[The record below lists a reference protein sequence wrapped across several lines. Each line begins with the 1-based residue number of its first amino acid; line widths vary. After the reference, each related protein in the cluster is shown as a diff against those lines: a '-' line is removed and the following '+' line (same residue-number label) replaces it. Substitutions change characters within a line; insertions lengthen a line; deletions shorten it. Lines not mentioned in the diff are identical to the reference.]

1 MEPAI
6 NCWSCGKDIEEIH
19 FCSSCHSL
27 QPPTSNYYDFFGLP
41 HRLEIDQKQLERR
54 FYTLSR
60 RLHPDVYFRR
70 SPQERQFSLDASAIL
85 NDAYRTLRDPVAR
98 AEYLLKENGFDIGE
112 QKSANVPPELLEE
125 VFELNMAL
133 EELRG
138 GDEDARPQLEAAQR
152 KFAAMREETD
162 LELRKGFRDYD
173 ATRTRDT
180 LARIRGILNRRK
192 YIRNLVNE
200 VDKELALRPA

>member
-1 MEPAI
+1 MDLAV
-6 NCWSCGKDIEEIH
+6 NCWSCGKDVEEIH

-27 QPPTSNYYDFFGLP
+27 QPPTSDYYDFFGLP
-41 HRLEIDQKQLERR
+41 HRLNLDLGQLQRR

-70 SPQERQFSLDASAIL
+70 SPQERQYSLDATAIL
-85 NDAYRTLRDPVAR
+85 NDAYRTLRDPLAR
-98 AEYLLKENGFDIGE
+98 AEYLLKQNGFDIGE

-133 EELRG
+133 EELRS
-138 GDEDARPQLEAAQR
+138 GDEEARPQLEAAQR
-152 KFAAMREETD
+152 RFAAMRDEID
-162 LELRKGFRDYD
+162 VELNRAFSEYDQDPGRDG
-173 ATRTRDT
+173 

-192 YIRNLVNE
+192 YIRNLVSE
-200 VDKELALRPA
+200 VEKELALRAV